1 MERKEEEAKEYRV
14 PMDVDPFD
22 SLKNIDVNVLFF
34 YWVMLTICE
43 DILLP
48 TGLKE
53 KILQLQMEILEVDPF
68 ELSWEVE

>member
-1 MERKEEEAKEYRV
+1 
-14 PMDVDPFD
+14 
-22 SLKNIDVNVLFF
+22 
-34 YWVMLTICE
+34 MLTICD

-53 KILQLQMEILEVDPF
+53 QILQLQMEILEVDPF